1 MTVNHGV
8 PGSSPGWGA
17 KAARNCSL
25 FFVMKFG
32 PWFVSPLARGEQ
44 RLQEIA
50 AFFFVMKFGPWFAS
64 PKARLDP
71 LSLVPCLL
79 SFVSCLLSFVS
90 CHLSLVSCPFLFPPT
105 PNTRLFRHKP
115 LFFEYELQNRN
126 LFSQHP
132 VESDIPKCKEL
143 SNRGQNEKC
152 TTYHLCFSS
161 LSR

>member
-1 MTVNHGV
+1 M
-8 PGSSPGWGA
+8 P
-17 KAARNCSL
+17 
-25 FFVMKFG
+25 
-32 PWFVSPLARGEQ
+32 

-50 AFFFVMKFGPWFAS
+50 AFFFVMKFGLWFVS
-64 PKARLDP
+64 PLARGDP
-71 LSLVPCLL
+71 LSLV
-79 SFVSCLLSFVS
+79 SCLLSLVS
-90 CHLSLVSCPFLFPPT
+90 CPLSLVPYPSSLVPCPSSLVPYPLSLVSCPFLFPPT

-132 VESDIPKCKEL
+132 VESHIPKCKEL